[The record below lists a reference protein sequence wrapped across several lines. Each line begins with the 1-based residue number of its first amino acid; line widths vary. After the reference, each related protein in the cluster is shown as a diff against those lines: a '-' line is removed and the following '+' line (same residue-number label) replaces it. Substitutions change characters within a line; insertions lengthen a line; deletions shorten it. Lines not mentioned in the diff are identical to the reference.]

1 MNNLTLKQKIIFG
14 IILAAMVLFILIY
27 FIVNAG
33 NLTRNNENM
42 EELDIEEG
50 MLDIEEINATI
61 EGSEETEE
69 GNTQSFDRKELGENE
84 EQSKDIVV
92 HITGEVN
99 KPGIVIL
106 KNNSRIADA
115 INSAGGATKNAD
127 LNQINLAYILE
138 DGQKIYIPNKNE
150 KIEENEYITDGSGNN
165 EKSNN
170 SSKEGE
176 KVNINE
182 AMQTELEGLP
192 GIGPS
197 LASKII
203 EYREANG
210 KFEKIEDL
218 QNVKGI
224 GNAKYDDIKDK
235 VTV

>member
-14 IILAAMVLFILIY
+14 SILGVMVLFILIY
-27 FIVNAG
+27 FVLNAG
-33 NLTRNNENM
+33 NLMGENGDV
-42 EELDIEEG
+42 EEFNIEDG
-50 MLDIEEINATI
+50 MLNLEEINEVI

-69 GNTQSFDRKELGENE
+69 VENE
-84 EQSKDIVV
+84 TNNESNIDGEDEEVEEIIV

-99 KPGIVIL
+99 KPGIVVL
-106 KNNSRIADA
+106 KSNSRIADA
-115 INSAGGATKNAD
+115 INKAGGATKEAD

-150 KIEENEYITDGSGNN
+150 KIDEDEYITEGNRNNIGNN
-165 EKSNN
+165 N
-170 SSKEGE
+170 SKEGE

-182 AMQTELEGLP
+182 AMQTELEELP

-197 LASKII
+197 LASRII
-203 EYREANG
+203 EYREQNG
-210 KFEKIEDL
+210 DFKKIEEL

-224 GNAKYDDIKDK
+224 GDAKYDDIKDK

>member
-14 IILAAMVLFILIY
+14 SILGVMVLFILIY
-27 FIVNAG
+27 FVLNAG
-33 NLTRNNENM
+33 NLMGDNG
-42 EELDIEEG
+42 DIEEFNIEDE
-50 MLDIEEINATI
+50 MLNLEEINEVI
-61 EGSEETEE
+61 EGSEETIENKIINENNIDGEGEGVEE
-69 GNTQSFDRKELGENE
+69 I
-84 EQSKDIVV
+84 IVV

-106 KNNSRIADA
+106 NKNSRIADA
-115 INSAGGATKNAD
+115 INKAGGATKEAD

-150 KIEENEYITDGSGNN
+150 KIDEDEYITEGNGNN
-165 EKSNN
+165 IGNN
-170 SSKEGE
+170 SQKEGE

-182 AMQTELEGLP
+182 AMQTELEELP

-197 LASKII
+197 LASRII
-203 EYREANG
+203 EYREQNG
-210 KFEKIEDL
+210 DFKKIEEL

-224 GNAKYDDIKDK
+224 GDAKYNDLKDK